1 MLNLTRPNF
10 KKIKNKLLRQQ
21 KEVEEELKD
30 LEKKDPVMLDGL
42 AESTEPGTES
52 WMADVHNQVVAV
64 KHNLQSLLKKIKKS
78 LTNLKTGKYGK
89 CENCGK
95 TIEPA
100 RLEAMSTATLCVS
113 CSKKNLK

>member
-1 MLNLTRPNF
+1 MLNLTRRNF
-10 KKIKNKLLRQQ
+10 KALKNKLLRKQ
-21 KEVEEELKD
+21 KEVEVELKD

-64 KHNLQSLLKKIKKS
+64 NHNLQFLLKKIKKS
-78 LTNLKTGKYGK
+78 LSNMKKGKYGE

-95 TIEPA
+95 PIESA
-100 RLEAMSTATLCVS
+100 RLEAMPTATLCVS
-113 CSKKNLK
+113 CSKKKLP